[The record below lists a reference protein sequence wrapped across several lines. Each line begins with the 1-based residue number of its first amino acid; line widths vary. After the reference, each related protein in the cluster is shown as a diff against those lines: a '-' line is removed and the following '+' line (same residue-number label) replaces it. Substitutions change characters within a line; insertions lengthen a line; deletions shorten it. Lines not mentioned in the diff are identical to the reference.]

1 MLLARRAAVDS
12 RDPELRLSCTLI
24 TMTPDIFKQSKLL
37 STTGKPYKRLA
48 GKTLKFPAALAS
60 LSWDLT
66 NDCDNLCA

>member
-48 GKTLKFPAALAS
+48 GKTLKFPAAFSPAQLG
-60 LSWDLT
+60 LNKRL
-66 NDCDNLCA
+66 

>member
-1 MLLARRAAVDS
+1 
-12 RDPELRLSCTLI
+12 
-24 TMTPDIFKQSKLL
+24 MTPDIFKQSKLL

>member
-24 TMTPDIFKQSKLL
+24 PDIFKQSKLL